1 MTTTNPNTKIS
12 EVENKIPDNSKY
24 IVTEELNKS
33 SVENVTARLKQAD
46 IVNKIDFDNKLIN
59 FNKQIT
65 SNKTR
70 HLEVRKKNKQTKN
83 KKTKFLNSLMTN
95 DFNFS

>member
-46 IVNKIDFDNKLIN
+46 IVNKIDFDNKLIS

-70 HLEVRKKNKQTKN
+70 HLEVRKKKKTKN
-83 KKTKFLNSLMTN
+83 KKTKILNSLITN

>member
-46 IVNKIDFDNKLIN
+46 IVNKIDFDNKLIS

-70 HLEVRKKNKQTKN
+70 HLEVRKKKQTKN
-83 KKTKFLNSLMTN
+83 KKTKILNSLITN

>member
-46 IVNKIDFDNKLIN
+46 IVNKIDFDNKLIS

-70 HLEVRKKNKQTKN
+70 HLEVRKKKKQ
-83 KKTKFLNSLMTN
+83 KTKKLKF
-95 DFNFS
+95 

>member
-46 IVNKIDFDNKLIN
+46 IVNKIDFDNKLIS

-70 HLEVRKKNKQTKN
+70 HLEVRKKKQTN
-83 KKTKFLNSLMTN
+83 KKQKN
-95 DFNFS
+95 